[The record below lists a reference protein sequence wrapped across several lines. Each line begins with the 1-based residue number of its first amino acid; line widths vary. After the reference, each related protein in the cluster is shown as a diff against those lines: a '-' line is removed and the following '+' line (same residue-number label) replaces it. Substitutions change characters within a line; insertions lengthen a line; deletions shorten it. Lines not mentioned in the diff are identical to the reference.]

1 MSLIIT
7 SAGNHFP
14 LRWTEIVPTIAVLI
28 RRAALKIEI
37 KHETTGRKSVF
48 LEKKN
53 IGYMQSPDKCAVTLL
68 YYQVILAGIE

>member
-37 KHETTGRKSVF
+37 KHETTGRQSVF
-48 LEKKN
+48 HEKR
-53 IGYMQSPDKCAVTLL
+53 
-68 YYQVILAGIE
+68 ILDICNLQTSVL